1 LLKQGETGKNQN
13 CAVIFDKQN
22 IAAI

>member
-1 LLKQGETGKNQN
+1 LLKQDETGKNQN

>member
-1 LLKQGETGKNQN
+1 MKQVKHQN

-22 IAAI
+22 IAAIQ